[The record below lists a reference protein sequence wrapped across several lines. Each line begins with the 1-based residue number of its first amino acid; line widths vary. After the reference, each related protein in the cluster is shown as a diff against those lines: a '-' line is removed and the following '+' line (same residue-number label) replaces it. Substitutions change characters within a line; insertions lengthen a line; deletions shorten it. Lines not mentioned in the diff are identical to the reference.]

1 MKIWRSS
8 VPNRETG
15 RCRDPAGRPERRRKS
30 NARGGE
36 GARLK
41 LEKGVLGPNERNL
54 DWPVQTVQS
63 HWRFLSQKGS

>member
-1 MKIWRSS
+1 MFQTEKL
-8 VPNRETG
+8 
-15 RCRDPAGRPERRRKS
+15 AGAEILQEGQ
-30 NARGGE
+30 RGGGKVMR